1 MSESLLIDKLS
12 YWVKKNIKSNSAKLS
27 ETCSARNALMFFG
40 KKALNS
46 KVYLIVVLE
55 YGFTGMFGPAQS
67 VSLFLH
73 WLVAIRYLFREALVS
88 SIDCKLYDFRA
99 IVNAL
104 MIVGYFLFASKIPT
118 VDSLNRL
125 TSMKPE
131 NICDSGLSDLFGKNS
146 EPSVDYK
153 QQHPRQR
160 TATARLAVCLSRH
173 CR

>member
-1 MSESLLIDKLS
+1 
-12 YWVKKNIKSNSAKLS
+12 
-27 ETCSARNALMFFG
+27 
-40 KKALNS
+40 
-46 KVYLIVVLE
+46 
-55 YGFTGMFGPAQS
+55 MFGPAQS

-118 VDSLNRL
+118 VDSLNRQ

-131 NICDSGLSDLFGKNS
+131 NIGDSRLIG
-146 EPSVDYK
+146 SVRK
-153 QQHPRQR
+153 
-160 TATARLAVCLSRH
+160 
-173 CR
+173 